1 LKVRNNTPILPN
13 EMSNGMSILEK
24 VIDKA
29 PELLFEID
37 ELVTPTKINEEN
49 PEITL
54 ELIKKM
60 VDWDRRKKRLKP
72 HHFKMMLDIVNG
84 KEELTSQNKKYC
96 LINFQLVSKFGF
108 KI

>member
-1 LKVRNNTPILPN
+1 MVYFDLANY
-13 EMSNGMSILEK
+13 MSYGISIIKK

-37 ELVTPTKINEEN
+37 ELVESSKTNGKD

-60 VDWDRRKKRLKP
+60 VDWDRSKKRLKP
-72 HHFKMMLDIVNG
+72 HHFRMMFDIVNG

-96 LINFQLVSKFGF
+96 MMNFHFISKYGF
-108 KI
+108 KN